1 MPHELPKSY
10 DPSAIEPR
18 WAEYWVREKLF
29 GVETP
34 SDAPVWPVFTILLPP
49 PNVTGNLHM
58 GHMFEHT
65 ESDILT
71 RWRRMRG
78 DLTLWVPGTDH
89 AGIATQMLVERQLAG
104 EGVKRA
110 DLGREKFVER
120 VWEWRRLYGGNIL
133 KQMKRLGDS
142 VDWDREYFTMDERL
156 NRAVRE
162 VFVRLWEQGLIYRG
176 EYIVNWCPRCLT
188 AISDLEVVHEEV
200 QGKLYEIRYPL
211 ADGTGSI
218 NIATTRPETML
229 GDVAVAVNPTD
240 ARYRNLIGRNV
251 RLPLMDREIPI
262 IADELANPEFGTG
275 AVKVTPAHDPNDF
288 AIGKRHKL
296 PMLSIMDESARI
308 NQNGGAYSG
317 LDRYEARTRVLAD
330 LEAQGLLVSVK
341 DHVLSIGKCDRC
353 KTVVEPSLS
362 TQWFIKIQPL
372 ADKATAAVNDGHI
385 RFTPENYKTIYL
397 NWMANIYDWCISRQ
411 LWWGHQIP
419 AWYCTKSGCARSKDD
434 VNAQP
439 IVSREDPFQCPDC
452 GYPLQRE
459 TDVLDTW
466 FSSALLPFTAFG
478 WPEHTRD
485 LDVFYPTS
493 LLVTGFDILFFWV
506 ARMVMMGCHFMQDIP
521 MADGSRRRASDA
533 VPFREVYIHG
543 LVRDA
548 DRQKMSKTKGNV
560 VDPIDIT
567 NKYGTDAVRFTLA
580 SMASPGT
587 DIAFNESRIEGYR
600 NFANKIWN
608 AARFMFMN
616 IDKASEAGAW
626 KQEDL
631 AALVSG
637 AYKLD
642 SSAPLVDRW
651 IEARFQQTA
660 HDVNSALADYR
671 FDHAANLVYQF
682 FWGDLCDWYI
692 EAVKLRLDFSE
703 PARAKGGAALKHLV
717 RVFEGSLRLLSPF
730 MPFIT
735 EEIWHA
741 LWQQKAP
748 AKSIALTRFP
758 VGAAL
763 DREEKTAVE
772 QMEIIQKLIADI
784 RNRRAELK
792 VDPPRLK
799 TPVRIYTQAST
810 QALIN
815 SNCDLIQRLADVDG
829 MEFSAESIAKVPGV
843 QTTHAYEVSVLY
855 EKKIDV
861 AAERDRLSKELKKL
875 ESEFSNAQRQLGNQ
889 NFLAKAPAPVV
900 EGLRRRT
907 AELEQLVPKTRV
919 ALEELEKNPG
929 SGSNGHQP
937 QA

>member
-1 MPHELPKSY
+1 MPHELPKTY

-18 WAEYWVREKLF
+18 WAEYWVNERLF
-29 GVETP
+29 HVETP
-34 SDAPVWPVFTILLPP
+34 SKDAPAAFTILLPP

-65 ESDILT
+65 ESDILV

-78 DLTLWVPGTDH
+78 EITLWIPGTDH
-89 AGIATQMLVERQLAG
+89 AGIATQMLVERQLAS
-104 EGVKRA
+104 EGTKRA

-142 VDWDREYFTMDERL
+142 VDWSREYFTMNENL

-188 AISDLEVVHEEV
+188 AISDLEVVHEEQ

-211 ADGTGSI
+211 ADGSGSI
-218 NIATTRPETML
+218 HIATTRPETML
-229 GDVAVAVNPTD
+229 GDVAVAVSPND
-240 ARYRNLIGRNV
+240 ERYRELIGKKL
-251 RLPLMDREIPI
+251 RLPLINREIPI

-288 AIGKRHKL
+288 VIGKRHNL
-296 PMLSIMDESARI
+296 PMLKIMDELARI
-308 NQNGGAYSG
+308 NQNGATYAG
-317 LDRYEARTRVLAD
+317 LDRYEARKRVLAD
-330 LEAQGLLVSVK
+330 LEIQGFLVNAK
-341 DHVLSIGKCDRC
+341 DHVLSIGKCSRSMD
-353 KTVVEPSLS
+353 VVEPSLS
-362 TQWFIKIQPL
+362 MQWFVKIQPL
-372 ADKATAAVNDGHI
+372 ADRAIAAVMNGHI
-385 RFTPENYKTIYL
+385 CFTPENYKTVYL
-397 NWMANIYDWCISRQ
+397 NWMNKIYDWCISRQ
-411 LWWGHQIP
+411 LWSGHRIP
-419 AWYCTKSGCARSKDD
+419 VWYCTNNACARSKSDL
-434 VNAQP
+434 NSQP
-439 IVSREDPFQCPDC
+439 IVGREDPFKCPAC
-452 GYPLQRE
+452 GFAVEQE

-466 FSSALLPFTAFG
+466 FSSALLPFTSLG

-485 LDVFYPTS
+485 LDVFYPTAQ
-493 LLVTGFDILFFWV
+493 LVTGFDILFFWV
-506 ARMVMMGCHFMQDIP
+506 ARMIMMGCHFMQDMP
-521 MADGSRRRASDA
+521 MGDGSNRPASEA
-533 VPFREVYIHG
+533 VPFREVYIHA

-616 IDKASEAGAW
+616 IDKATEAGAW
-626 KQEDL
+626 KQEEL
-631 AALVSG
+631 SWLVSG

-651 IEARFQQTA
+651 IEARFQQTTQDMNA
-660 HDVNSALADYR
+660 ALGHYR
-671 FDHAANLVYQF
+671 FDEAANMVYQF
-682 FWGDLCDWYI
+682 FWGDLCAWYI
-692 EAVKLRLDFSE
+692 EAVKLRSHFSGG
-703 PARAKGGAALKHLV
+703 ARAQAQAALNQLV
-717 RVFEGSLRLLSPF
+717 RMFEGSLRLLSPF

-758 VGAAL
+758 LGAELGKA
-763 DREEKTAVE
+763 DVATID
-772 QMEIIQKLIADI
+772 QMEIIKRLIEGI

-792 VDPPRLK
+792 VAPK
-799 TPVRIYTQAST
+799 EKITVRIFTEAST
-810 QALIN
+810 RALID
-815 SNCDLIQRLADVDG
+815 SNRNLIGQGADVDHI
-829 MEFSAESIAKVPGV
+829 EFSPESMAKVPGV
-843 QTTHAYEVSVLY
+843 QTTNAFEVLVVYER
-855 EKKIDV
+855 KIDI
-861 AAERDRLSKELKKL
+861 AAERNRLSKELEKL
-875 ESEFSNAQRQLGNQ
+875 ESERGNTERQLSNQ
-889 NFLAKAPAPVV
+889 GFLAKAPATVI
-900 EGLRRRT
+900 EGLRRRH

-919 ALEELEKNPG
+919 ALQELEKSPA
-929 SGSNGHQP
+929 SGPNGTHG
-937 QA
+937 

>member
-1 MPHELPKSY
+1 MPHELPKTY

-18 WAEYWVREKLF
+18 WAEYWEKEKLF
-29 GVETP
+29 HVETP
-34 SDAPVWPVFTILLPP
+34 PKDLAQAPFTILLPP

-65 ESDILT
+65 ESDILV

-78 DLTLWVPGTDH
+78 DLTLWIPGTDH
-89 AGIATQMLVERQLAG
+89 AGIATQMLVERQLESQG
-104 EGVKRA
+104 KRRT

-120 VWEWRRLYGGNIL
+120 VWEWRCLYGGNIL

-142 VDWDREYFTMDERL
+142 VDWSREYFTMNENL

-162 VFVRLWEQGLIYRG
+162 VFVRLWEEGLIYRG

-188 AISDLEVVHEEV
+188 AISDLEVVHEEQ

-211 ADGTGSI
+211 VDGSGSI
-218 NIATTRPETML
+218 HIATTRPETML
-229 GDVAVAVNPTD
+229 GDVAVAVNPND
-240 ARYRNLIGRNV
+240 ERYRELMGKKL
-251 RLPLMDREIPI
+251 RLPLMNREIPI

-288 AIGKRHKL
+288 IMGKRHNL
-296 PMLSIMDESARI
+296 PMLKIMDEHARV
-308 NQNGGAYSG
+308 NQNGGPYAG
-317 LDRYEARTRVLAD
+317 LDRYEARKRVLTD
-330 LEAQGLLVSVK
+330 LEAQHFLVNTK
-341 DHVLSIGKCDRC
+341 DHMLAIGKCQRC
-353 KTVVEPSLS
+353 GTVVEPSLS
-362 TQWFIKIQPL
+362 MQWFLKIQPL
-372 ADKATAAVNDGHI
+372 ADKAIVAVNNGHI

-397 NWMANIYDWCISRQ
+397 NWMNNIYDWCISRQ
-411 LWWGHQIP
+411 LWWGHRIP
-419 AWYCTKSGCARSKDD
+419 AWYCTKSGCAHSKSDLKS
-434 VNAQP
+434 QP
-439 IVSREDPFQCPDC
+439 IVSRENPAKCPDC
-452 GYPLQRE
+452 GFAVEQE
-459 TDVLDTW
+459 SDVLDTW
-466 FSSALLPFTAFG
+466 FSSALLPFTSLG

-493 LLVTGFDILFFWV
+493 LLITGFDILFFWV
-506 ARMVMMGCHFMQDIP
+506 ARMTMMGCHFMQDMP
-521 MADGSRRRASDA
+521 MPDGSKRPPSEA
-533 VPFREVYIHG
+533 VPFRDVYIHA

-548 DRQKMSKTKGNV
+548 ERQKMSKTKGNV

-626 KQEDL
+626 RQEDL
-631 AALVSG
+631 ASLVSSS
-637 AYKLD
+637 YELD
-642 SSAPLVDRW
+642 KTAPLVDRW

-660 HDVNSALADYR
+660 YDVNAALGEYR
-671 FDHAANLVYQF
+671 FDEAANLVYQF
-682 FWGDLCDWYI
+682 FWGELCDWYI
-692 EAVKLRLDFSE
+692 EAVKLRLDFSD
-703 PARAKGGAALKHLV
+703 ATRTAGRAALNHLA
-717 RVFEGSLRLLSPF
+717 RIFEGSLRLLSPF

-758 VGAAL
+758 SGQELGNAEMAA
-763 DREEKTAVE
+763 VQ
-772 QMEIIQKLIADI
+772 QMEIVQKLIADI

-792 VDPPRLK
+792 IDPPKLK
-799 TPVRIYTQAST
+799 TPVRIFTQAST
-810 QALIN
+810 QSLIN
-815 SNCDLIQRLADVDG
+815 SNADLIGRLADVDG
-829 MEFSAESIAKVPGV
+829 IAFTRESIAKLAGA
-843 QTTHAYEVSVLY
+843 QTTNAYEMLVVY
-855 EKKIDV
+855 ERKIDV

-875 ESEFSNAQRQLGNQ
+875 ETEHSNAERQLGNQ
-889 NFLAKAPAPVV
+889 GFLAKAPTNVV
-900 EGLRRRT
+900 EGLRRRH
-907 AELEQLVPKTRV
+907 AELEQLLPKTRV
-919 ALEELEKNPG
+919 ALEELEKNQA
-929 SGSNGHQP
+929 SGSNGSHR
-937 QA
+937 